1 MLGKRGTRGS
11 LAGFADWDLQGQLG
25 REHLSCRG
33 CGPAQRPYSIPKP
46 GYLLQ
51 AGILQTACLGSTQKP
66 SHRSSLAGTVILFPS
81 PHSPRVHCHHPPWVQ
96 SCSQV
101 TRSPQPQSPYCTYPD
116 AISRA
121 GPAHTV
127 RQHQSSG
134 GLRLWDE
141 TGPFSLTHSGFEDV
155 TGRVK
160 TTASLLL
167 SGVFGELFSYSSSPV
182 QWPLH
187 SQQSGCRSQHSH
199 THLSAP
205 PELLAGGELVVP
217 TADLCFEE
225 RRN

>member
-1 MLGKRGTRGS
+1 M
-11 LAGFADWDLQGQLG
+11 
-25 REHLSCRG
+25 
-33 CGPAQRPYSIPKP
+33 
-46 GYLLQ
+46 Q
-51 AGILQTACLGSTQKP
+51 AGILQTACLGSAQEP
-66 SHRSSLAGTVILFPS
+66 SRRSSLAGTVILFPS
-81 PHSPRVHCHHPPWVQ
+81 PHSPRVHCHHPPRVQ

-116 AISRA
+116 AISGA

-127 RQHQSSG
+127 RQHLSSG
-134 GLRLWDE
+134 GLGLWGE
-141 TGPFSLTHSGFEDV
+141 TGPFPLTHSGFEDMM
-155 TGRVK
+155 GRVK

-167 SGVFGELFSYSSSPV
+167 TGGFGELFPISSSFV
-182 QWPLH
+182 QWTLR

-199 THLSAP
+199 KHLSAP